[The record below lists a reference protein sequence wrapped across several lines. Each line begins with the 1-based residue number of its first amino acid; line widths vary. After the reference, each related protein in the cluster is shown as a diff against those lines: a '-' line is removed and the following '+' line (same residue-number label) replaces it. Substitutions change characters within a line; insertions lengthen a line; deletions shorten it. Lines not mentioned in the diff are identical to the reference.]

1 MTYLRGLFTLSV
13 FCSALGLGLVSAPAL
28 ADDIP
33 ASAKAA
39 EDTQPAMPAIEGRAG
54 RLNQLFAELKRERD
68 PQKAKRISNRIWIAW
83 SSWDDDSIDLL
94 MRRSSQ
100 AIDAKQLPMALD
112 ILDQVV
118 ALAPDYA
125 EAWNRRA
132 TVHFMQGDFELSIA
146 DVQQTL
152 ALEPRHFGA
161 LTGLAQMMQALD
173 EKERAITAL
182 QQALNVYPAME
193 GPKQALIRLLEETE
207 GESL

>member
-1 MTYLRGLFTLSV
+1 MKNARHFLITLFVS
-13 FCSALGLGLVSAPAL
+13 LGLLTAPAW
-28 ADDIP
+28 P
-33 ASAKAA
+33 AWAQDAKAETKA
-39 EDTQPAMPAIEGRAG
+39 SQPQFKPIEGRTE
-54 RLNQLFAELKRERD
+54 RLDGLFADLKRERD
-68 PQKAKRISNRIWIAW
+68 PAKARRISNRIWIAW

-94 MRRSSQ
+94 MRRTSR
-100 AIDAKQLPMALD
+100 AIDANQLPMALD

-132 TVHFMQGDFELSIA
+132 TVHFMRGDFELSIA
-146 DVQQTL
+146 DVEQTL

-173 EKERAITAL
+173 ENERAITAL

-207 GESL
+207 GE